1 MATKVLIT
9 QIGQHLIADVKQVEN
24 KESKEVVGY
33 WLTEPRTVN
42 YTNDDQGNINVN
54 FGTFC
59 LVSNETEF
67 SVRAD
72 YIVSILEPREEVAE
86 RYNLIVNPETET
98 DESTASDVED
108 GTDADNAE

>member
-9 QIGQHLIADVKQVEN
+9 QIGQHIIADVKQVEN
-24 KESKEVVGY
+24 KETKEVVGY

-42 YTNDDQGNINVN
+42 YTNDETGNINVN

-67 SVRAD
+67 SIRAD
-72 YIVSILEPREEVAE
+72 YIVSILEPREEVTE
-86 RYNLIVNPETET
+86 RYNVIVKPEAET
-98 DESTASDVED
+98 DEPTADVVEV
-108 GTDADNAE
+108 GADADNAE